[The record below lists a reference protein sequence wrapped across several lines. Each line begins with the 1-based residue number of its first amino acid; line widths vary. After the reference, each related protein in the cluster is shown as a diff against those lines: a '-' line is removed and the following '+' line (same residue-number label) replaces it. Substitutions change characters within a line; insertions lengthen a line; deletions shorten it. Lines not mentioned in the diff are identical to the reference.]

1 MRLSKAWIIAARDF
15 KIFRRVKNVWYS
27 IIIFPVVISV
37 LFPTIL
43 EYLTLRG
50 NPGLSAPSVLPN
62 LLNSF
67 SFFLVIGAAYVPLG
81 IASYSIVG
89 EKVEKSLEPLLS
101 TPLTDGEI
109 LLGKAVSAVIPT
121 LVAMYAA
128 AAVFMIGIDVVTF
141 GTLGYYYFPNWNIAI
156 LLLVLIP
163 VAIVMSVLFSVIV
176 SSRVNDVRS
185 ANSFGIFILFPL
197 LAVYL
202 LNETSII
209 ALEVN
214 GLLIISG
221 ILLAVDVA
229 LFFVGIKT
237 FRREEILTKWK

>member
-202 LNETSII
+202 LSETSII